1 MEILTKEILP
11 FTIYKGTMDIV
22 LIEIVDLIRNDGKK
36 IRDNMIENVHE
47 WTIGAIIT
55 VGTALLISIFRL
67 G

>member
-22 LIEIVDLIRNDGKK
+22 LIEIVDLIRNGGKK